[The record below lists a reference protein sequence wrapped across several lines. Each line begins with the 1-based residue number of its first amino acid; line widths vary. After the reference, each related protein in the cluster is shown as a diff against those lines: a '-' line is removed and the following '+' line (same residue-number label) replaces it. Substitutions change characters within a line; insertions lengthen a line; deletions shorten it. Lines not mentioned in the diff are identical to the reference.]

1 VNYFVGVDVGG
12 TTSTISIGDPDQ
24 RLRCISK
31 QFPTRSLDGPEATV
45 ADITNQ
51 IVIESEALGLNVDQ
65 LRQVSL
71 ATPGPATIDGV
82 LLSTPNLDARKW
94 NRCPIRELLQQSLR
108 RLNPSVGVK
117 YIGDGQAAALGEFAI
132 RTGAIQWDEKPLN
145 DADSAN
151 LTPTPTDV
159 HTLFMVAVGTG
170 LGGGEVRQGETI
182 RGREGRAG
190 HVGHLMLPV
199 DAFRYEYDR
208 SLKVGNALNTAESA
222 VSLTALTHQLGYRL
236 TLGQWRDHPLNQ
248 AEGSIRDKAKK
259 LRELAAADD
268 PLAVQLFDDQANA
281 LGITLLM
288 VNYIG
293 DFDLLVIGGGVCDLS
308 ASMRERYLQTVEQ
321 AYHQHALDGFR
332 ELPLISFSVC
342 GDQASVIG
350 ALLDAYR

>member
-1 VNYFVGVDVGG
+1 MEMDVTMSFYVGVDVGG
-12 TTSTISIGDPDQ
+12 TTSTVSIGDSDR
-24 RLRCISK
+24 RLLCVSP
-31 QFPTRSLDGPEATV
+31 QFPTRSQDGPEATI

-51 IVIESEALGLNVDQ
+51 IVIESESLGLPLEQ
-65 LRQVSL
+65 LKRVSL

-82 LLSTPNLDARKW
+82 LLSTPNLDVRKW
-94 NRCPIRELLQQSLR
+94 NRCPIRELLEKSLQK
-108 RLNPSVGVK
+108 LNPSTAVQ
-117 YIGDGQAAALGEFAI
+117 YIGDGQAAALGEYAI
-132 RTGAIQWDEKPLN
+132 RTESIRWDDRPHEI
-145 DADSAN
+145 D
-151 LTPTPTDV
+151 TDDDDV
-159 HTLFMVAVGTG
+159 QTLFMVAVGTG
-170 LGGGEVRQGETI
+170 LGGGEVRRGETV

-199 DAFRYEYDR
+199 DGFRYEYDR

-236 TLGQWRDHPLNQ
+236 TLDQWRDHKLNQ
-248 AEGSIRDKAKK
+248 SSATIREKAKR

-293 DFDLLVIGGGVCDLS
+293 DYDLLVIGGGVCDLS
-308 ASMRERYLQTVEQ
+308 SEMRERYLQMVEQ
-321 AYHQHALDGFR
+321 SYHQHALDGFR
-332 ELPLISFSVC
+332 ELPKISFSVC

-350 ALLDAYR
+350 ALSDAYR

>member
-1 VNYFVGVDVGG
+1 MNYFVGVDVGG
-12 TTSTISIGDPDQ
+12 TTSTIAIGDPD
-24 RLRCISK
+24 RELRCISN
-31 QFPTRSLDGPEATV
+31 QFPTRSLDGPEATII
-45 ADITNQ
+45 DITNQ
-51 IVIESEALGLNVDQ
+51 VVIESEALGLSLQQ
-65 LRQVSL
+65 LQQVCL

-82 LLSTPNLDARKW
+82 LLSTPNLDAMKW
-94 NRCPIRELLQQSLR
+94 NRCPIRQLLEQSLR
-108 RLNPSVGVK
+108 RYNPSVNVR

-132 RTGAIQWDEKPLN
+132 RTGAIRWDDRPIDIGTT
-145 DADSAN
+145 DAQSGG
-151 LTPTPTDV
+151 DV

-170 LGGGEVRQGETI
+170 LGGGEVRDGETI

-236 TLGQWRDHPLNQ
+236 TLQQWHDHPLNRQ
-248 AEGSIRDKAKK
+248 EGTVRDKAKR

-293 DFDLLVIGGGVCDLS
+293 DFDRLVIGGGVCDLS
-308 ASMRERYLQTVEQ
+308 PSMRQRYLHTVEQ
-321 AYHQHALDGFR
+321 SYHRHALDGFR
-332 ELPLISFSVC
+332 ELPDISFSVC

-350 ALLDAYR
+350 ALLDAYH

>member
-1 VNYFVGVDVGG
+1 MTFFVGVDVGG
-12 TTSTISIGDPDQ
+12 TTSTIAIGDPD
-24 RLRCISK
+24 RHLLRISE
-31 QFPTRSLDGPEATV
+31 QFPTRSQDGPDATI

-51 IVIESEALGLNVDQ
+51 ILIEAESLGLSPEKLARVC
-65 LRQVSL
+65 L

-82 LLSTPNLDARKW
+82 LLSTPNLDARRW
-94 NRCPIRELLQQSLR
+94 NRCPIRELLQSSLR
-108 RLNPSVGVK
+108 RTSPSTSVQ

-132 RTGAIQWDEKPLN
+132 RTHAIRWPDRPKFSDEDLVDP
-145 DADSAN
+145 S
-151 LTPTPTDV
+151 DV
-159 HTLFMVAVGTG
+159 QTLFMVAVGTG
-170 LGGGEVRQGETI
+170 LGGGEVRGGQTI
-182 RGREGRAG
+182 RGSEGRAG

-236 TLGQWRDHPLNQ
+236 TLEQWRDHRLNQ
-248 AEGSIRDKAKK
+248 IEGTVRDKAKQ

-308 ASMRERYLQTVEQ
+308 SEMRQRYLQTVEQ
-321 AYHQHALDGFR
+321 SYHQHALDGFR
-332 ELPLISFSVC
+332 TLPPISFSVC

-350 ALLDAYR
+350 SLLDAYR